1 MKKEIRSN
9 FAQINEQLK
18 LIELFNNPP
27 RTNGL
32 ETTLENVVIE
42 IEDST
47 LKIKGYKWL
56 WDIDFNKRFVEDMEE
71 KPIENHT
78 YLGYKSLLDYFK
90 GIKKPYVK
98 CGWCRLQKTEWYY
111 AEMNQWFISF

>member
-47 LKIKGYKWL
+47 LKIKGYK
-56 WDIDFNKRFVEDMEE
+56 
-71 KPIENHT
+71 
-78 YLGYKSLLDYFK
+78 
-90 GIKKPYVK
+90 
-98 CGWCRLQKTEWYY
+98 
-111 AEMNQWFISF
+111 